1 MSFNNMY
8 LYVNATVIIY
18 GAAIIF
24 FSDSA
29 KNEAGQS
36 LPIDGFIG
44 PKVTSGL
51 CLCIGL
57 LNTVKVMSNEAGLRL
72 LCCGMCF
79 TYIRLFVANQ
89 HNINTFPKG
98 FAE

>member
-1 MSFNNMY
+1 MSFKNMK

-36 LPIDGFIG
+36 LPIDGFFG
-44 PKVTSGL
+44 AKVTSGL
-51 CLCIGL
+51 CL
-57 LNTVKVMSNEAGLRL
+57 
-72 LCCGMCF
+72 
-79 TYIRLFVANQ
+79 YISC
-89 HNINTFPKG
+89 
-98 FAE
+98 